1 MRQYLVID
9 RSKFIG
15 TSTLLVHNGK
25 IIQQHLEQERVTE
38 EELERVIRE
47 YGIDSIADVKNAI
60 MEADGT
66 VSVIQKVA
74 GETRTETF
82 KHRRTKYQQRKI

>member
-1 MRQYLVID
+1 LFTTAKLSSNIWSR
-9 RSKFIG
+9 
-15 TSTLLVHNGK
+15 
-25 IIQQHLEQERVTE
+25 ERVTE

-74 GETRTETF
+74 GETRIETF